1 MTVADGRAIITVLGQ
16 DRVGILAGIT
26 AVLAAANVN
35 ILDISQTILQEF
47 FTMIMVVDLKDSNLD
62 FFDLQTQLKAR
73 GEELGVQVTMQQA
86 EVFKFMHRI

>member
-26 AVLAAANVN
+26 AVLAVANVN

-47 FTMIMVVDLKDSNLD
+47 FTMIMIVDLKGSNLD
-62 FFDLQTQLKAR
+62 FFDLQKQLKTR

>member
-47 FTMIMVVDLKDSNLD
+47 FTMIMIVDLKGSNLD
-62 FFDLQTQLKAR
+62 FFDLQKQLKAR